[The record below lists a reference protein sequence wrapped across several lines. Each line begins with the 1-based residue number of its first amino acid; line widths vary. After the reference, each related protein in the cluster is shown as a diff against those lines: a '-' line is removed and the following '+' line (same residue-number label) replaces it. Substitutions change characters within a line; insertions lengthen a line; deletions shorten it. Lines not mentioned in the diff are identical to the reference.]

1 MTDNPVEAVQSV
13 IEQLGLRHA
22 DALATLEQLHGYRLQ
37 VESSAAALEN
47 PRAVL
52 EYIDFFAD
60 MVGRAAAECERV
72 AEDLPEGLLSAH
84 VDALRQ
90 VASNSAAEQRRCL
103 AFRDKWINKPLPE
116 ERMRPLLNDISVT
129 TRDQLTAF
137 RDLNNAASRL
147 EDILKPASAAPDVK
161 KGFDR
166 RALFTRLFKP

>member
-1 MTDNPVEAVQSV
+1 MTNTHPLLTAA
-13 IEQLGLRHA
+13 IEQLGQRRA
-22 DALATLEQLHGYRLQ
+22 DAVTTLELLQGYRQ
-37 VESSAAALEN
+37 QTEVDSASLEN

-52 EYIDFFAD
+52 EYIDFFAE
-60 MVGRAAAECERV
+60 MFRGASGECERV
-72 AEDLPEGLLSAH
+72 ASELPQGIARAH
-84 VDALRQ
+84 SDALRQ

-103 AFRDKWINKPLPE
+103 AFRDKCINKPLPD

-137 RDLNNAASRL
+137 RDLNTIASRL
-147 EDILKPASAAPDVK
+147 EEMLTPSAPSPEEK